1 MKTIEKVI
9 AGGTLLAIVIG
20 LLVQQF
26 WFVPYYI
33 DARVE
38 ERLRV
43 LNAAAGTPPEVS
55 ELQRL
60 VAVNGTKID
69 AVGATAAA
77 NGTKI
82 DGLALTVIETFTQLS
97 K

>member
-1 MKTIEKVI
+1 MNWKEITTLI
-9 AGGTLLAIVIG
+9 ASIG
-20 LLVQQF
+20 SVLVVLVSML
-26 WFVPYYI
+26 WGVPYYVDI
-33 DARVE
+33 KVE
-38 ERLRV
+38 QRLAV

-55 ELQRL
+55 ALQTL

-77 NGTKI
+77 NGVKI
-82 DGLALTVIETFTQLS
+82 DNLTTTVIETFTKLS